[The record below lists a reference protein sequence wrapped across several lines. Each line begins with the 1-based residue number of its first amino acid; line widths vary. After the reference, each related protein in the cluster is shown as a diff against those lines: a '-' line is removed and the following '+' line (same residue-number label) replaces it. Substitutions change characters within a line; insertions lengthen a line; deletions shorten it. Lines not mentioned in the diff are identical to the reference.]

1 MKEPLHTY
9 ETTIKPQW
17 IDEYGHM
24 NVAHYITVCD
34 QATWGFWQFV
44 NAGREMDERD
54 GHEYV
59 ILESHVHYLDEVL
72 EGDAVHVTTQL
83 IAHDDKRFILFHR
96 MWRTAD
102 STLSATNEV
111 KGLAFN
117 LPERR
122 IEAFLPAVR
131 DRLAKIHDA
140 HQTLEAPEQAGQG
153 ISLKKRG

>member
-9 ETTIKPQW
+9 ETCIKPEW

-44 NAGREMDERD
+44 NAGREMHQRH

-59 ILESHVHYLDEVL
+59 VLETHVHYLDEVV
-72 EGDAVHVTTQL
+72 EGDEVHVTTQL
-83 IAHDDKRFILFHR
+83 LSHDDKRFILFHR

-102 STLSATNEV
+102 GALSATNEV

-122 IEAFLPAVR
+122 IEPFLAEVK
-131 DRLAKIHDA
+131 DRMAKILEA
-140 HQTLEAPEQAGQG
+140 HRMLEAPEQAGLG
-153 ISLKKRG
+153 ISLKKR